1 MRLSPSFVRAP
12 LVVALLSCLATAA
25 HAINDRRAVEINDGA
40 FAHGHTLVLPG
51 PDVTKLRMEDAKQHG
66 GPFRY
71 GVQIP
76 VSEFGIDLKR
86 QGFWSETS
94 DGLAE
99 WRFELVSPAAKTLD
113 FHFSKL
119 RLPAGASLTI
129 RGEGKENLRY
139 ITAEQLSGESYW
151 SPYVIGEKATL
162 ELRVPKAER
171 GRVAL
176 ELASVTHGYRGLF
189 ETADL
194 SQKSGSCNV
203 DVACSQGNGWQDQM
217 SSVGQYTFSSGG
229 SSYVCTGTLVANTGN
244 TATPYFLTAN
254 HCLSTQ
260 TVASTVVVY
269 WNYQNPQCRAPGSS
283 ASGTAIS
290 KSTFSSHSQS
300 GSTLRATYA
309 PSDMTLL
316 QLSSNVPTAASPF
329 FSGWSRSTAA
339 PTSARGIHH
348 PAGHEKRFS
357 TDNNALTVSAYG
369 GGSGTTHWRVGNW
382 ESGTTEGGSSGS
394 GLWNQSG
401 LLVGQLHGGSAACGN
416 TLSDYYGRL
425 SVSWTGG
432 GTNATR
438 LSNWLDPGN
447 TGATTKTG
455 YRTTG
460 FFQNATDVTI
470 SDNATV
476 ESSIT
481 VSGRTG
487 NAPSTL
493 RVNVRVTHTYIGD
506 MKIDLVGPNGA
517 VVATLHN
524 RTGGSADNIYQTYTA
539 NASAQLAN
547 GTWRLRINDNATG
560 DTGRIDAWSLQF

>member
-1 MRLSPSFVRAP
+1 MRLSLSCLRAP
-12 LVVALLSCLATAA
+12 LTVALLSCLATAA
-25 HAINDRRAVEINDGA
+25 HAIEDRRAVEINDGA
-40 FAHGHTLVLPG
+40 FAHGHSLVLPG
-51 PDVTKLRMEDAKQHG
+51 PDVSKLRMEDAKQSG

-94 DGLAE
+94 EGMAE

-113 FHFSKL
+113 FHFSTL

-189 ETADL
+189 ETAEL

-244 TATPYFLTAN
+244 TTTPYFLTAN

-283 ASGTAIS
+283 ASGTSIS

-300 GSTLRATYA
+300 GATLRATYA

-316 QLSSNVPTAASPF
+316 QLSTNVPTAASPF
-329 FSGWSRSTAA
+329 FSGWSRSTTA

-369 GGSGTTHWRVGNW
+369 GGSGSTHWRVGNW

-394 GLWNQSG
+394 GLWNQDG

-432 GTNATR
+432 GTDATR
-438 LSNWLDPGN
+438 LSNWLNP
-447 TGATTKTG
+447 TGSTATTMAG
-455 YRTTG
+455 YRAGG
-460 FFQNATDVTI
+460 FYQNATDVTI

-476 ESSIT
+476 ESSISVT
-481 VSGRTG
+481 GRSG

-493 RVNVRVTHTYIGD
+493 RVNVRLTHTYIGD
-506 MKIDLVGPNGA
+506 LKIDLVGPNGA

>member
-1 MRLSPSFVRAP
+1 MRWSLCFVRAP
-12 LVVALLSCLATAA
+12 LAVALLSCLTTSADALEE
-25 HAINDRRAVEINDGA
+25 RRAVEIADGA
-40 FAHGHTLVLPG
+40 FAYGDRLVLPA

-66 GPFRY
+66 GPYRY

-86 QGFWSETS
+86 QGFWTETA
-94 DGLAE
+94 DGFAE

-119 RLPAGASLTI
+119 RLPDGASLTI

-162 ELRVPKAER
+162 ELRVPKAQR
-171 GRVAL
+171 HRAAL

-189 ETADL
+189 ETADS

-203 DVACSQGNGWQDQM
+203 DVACSEGNGWQDQM
-217 SSVGQYTFSSGG
+217 SSVGHYTFSSGG
-229 SSYVCTGTLVANTGN
+229 SSYVCTGTLLANTGN
-244 TATPYFLTAN
+244 TTTPYFLTAN

-260 TVASTVVVY
+260 AAASSVVVY

-283 ASGTAIS
+283 ASGTPIS
-290 KSTFSSHSQS
+290 KSTFSSHTQS
-300 GSTLRATYA
+300 GATLRATYA

-316 QLSSNVPTAASPF
+316 ELSTNVPTAASPF
-329 FSGWSRSTAA
+329 FSGWSRSTTA

-357 TDNNALTVSAYG
+357 IDRDALTVSAYG

-394 GLWNQSG
+394 GLWNQDG
-401 LLVGQLHGGSAACGN
+401 LLIGQLHGGSAACGN
-416 TLSDYYGRL
+416 TLSDYYGRF

-432 GTNATR
+432 GTDATR
-438 LSNWLDPGN
+438 LSNWLDPIN
-447 TGATTKTG
+447 SGAMTKTG
-455 YRTTG
+455 YRGPG
-460 FFQNATDVTI
+460 FYQNATDVTI

-476 ESSIT
+476 QSSIS
-481 VSGRTG
+481 VSGRSG
-487 NAPSTL
+487 NAPSNL
-493 RVNVRVTHTYIGD
+493 RVNVRLTHTYIGD
-506 MKIDLVGPNGA
+506 LKIDLVGPNGA

-539 NASAQLAN
+539 NASGQLAN
-547 GTWRLRINDNATG
+547 GTWRLRINDNANG
-560 DTGRIDAWSLQF
+560 DTGVLDAWSLQF

>member
-1 MRLSPSFVRAP
+1 MRLSLSCLRAP
-12 LVVALLSCLATAA
+12 LAVALLSCLATAA
-25 HAINDRRAVEINDGA
+25 HAIEDRRAVEINDGA
-40 FAHGHTLVLPG
+40 FAHGHSLVLPG
-51 PDVTKLRMEDAKQHG
+51 PDVSKLRMEDAKQSG

-94 DGLAE
+94 EGVAE

-113 FHFSKL
+113 FHFSTL

-151 SPYVIGEKATL
+151 SPYVFGEKATL

-203 DVACSQGNGWQDQM
+203 DAACSQGNGWQDQM

-229 SSYVCTGTLVANTGN
+229 SSFVCTGTLVANTGN
-244 TATPYFLTAN
+244 TTTPYFLTAN

-283 ASGTAIS
+283 ASGTSIS

-316 QLSSNVPTAASPF
+316 QLSTNVPTAASPF
-329 FSGWSRSTAA
+329 FSGWSRSTTA

-438 LSNWLDPGN
+438 LSNWLNP
-447 TGATTKTG
+447 TGSTATTKAG
-455 YRTTG
+455 YRAAG
-460 FFQNATDVTI
+460 FYQNATDVTI

-476 ESSIT
+476 ESSISVT
-481 VSGRTG
+481 GRSG